1 MMDHIGAM
9 ENLKRPPHLPK
20 VVWNNR
26 TKLFVLWFHL
36 NSDQCCTY
44 RFVGVA
50 TSPSANGTFT
60 VIDAFQPDGISSL
73 DMTLFEDKKNGEV
86 HGVYLV
92 RSCGNSY
99 VGIWMKII

>member
-1 MMDHIGAM
+1 M
-9 ENLKRPPHLPK
+9 LYLSFC
-20 VVWNNR
+20 W
-26 TKLFVLWFHL
+26 
-36 NSDQCCTY
+36 CCNITI
-44 RFVGVA
+44 R
-50 TSPSANGTFT
+50 NGTFT